1 MLILRAVLLL
11 IGMTALGIIFGA
23 CSAGE
28 DDSEYRE
35 ELGLDRPGFPGLP
48 GNPGAPVTINQDLA
62 MSATESSAM
71 SVAPQQPA
79 AAAMP
84 TAVAMVVSA
93 DVGPAPPAA
102 PAAAKV
108 QAATAD
114 DSDERP
120 VASLVA
126 QQRIIVRTVDLGI
139 VVEDVTAAIEAA
151 SNIAQD
157 MGGWLVGSEH
167 SLKHRGSVSVRV
179 PANSLDDAIDALRV
193 LAHEVDYEIAH
204 SQDVTDEYVDLKSRM
219 RNLEATENALLALFD
234 RAQKVEDALDV
245 QRELARVQ
253 EQMEIMHGRIAYLE
267 QTSAYSLLNVN
278 IRLAPF
284 DMRVDGGDDKT
295 ASVGEFARFRATF
308 TPPDDIDDFSFTWD
322 FGDGSGIVTGHR
334 VAPTIDG
341 TGKVTATVTHVY
353 ENERDS
359 PYIATV
365 ELTGTGDAGVA
376 EGSDTVIVSVS
387 RVPNIEVFAGEA
399 FSVFAGEE
407 FELTGSFTRPAG
419 LSDVTYSWNFG
430 DGSEPQSSALSEGQT
445 TASATHVYDNHRPTP
460 YAVTLTVTASSQA
473 GEIEASTETSVFVR
487 ESLGWTVGGWSP
499 GEDGKEAT
507 RALSEVLQGLTTL
520 LIWAVIF
527 SPFWLAAIA
536 AIWFL
541 VRRSRR
547 YQARRQPPASP
558 AASPQD

>member
-1 MLILRAVLLL
+1 MVLLL

-23 CSAGE
+23 CSQVTTKTRP
-28 DDSEYRE
+28 YRE

-48 GNPGAPVTINQDLA
+48 GNPGAPAMIDQGLA

-151 SNIAQD
+151 SNIARD

-179 PANSLDDAIDALRV
+179 PANSLDDAIDALRD
-193 LAHEVDYEIAH
+193 LAFEVDYEIAH

-253 EQMEIMHGRIAYLE
+253 EQMEIMQGRIAYLE
-267 QTSAYSLLNVN
+267 QTSAYSLLNVTL
-278 IRLAPF
+278 RLAPF
-284 DMRVDGGDDKT
+284 DIRVDGGDDKT

-407 FELTGSFTRPAG
+407 FEVSGSFTRPAG
-419 LSDVTYSWNFG
+419 LSDVAYSWDFG

-536 AIWFL
+536 AIWYL

-558 AASPQD
+558 TATTQD

>member
-1 MLILRAVLLL
+1 
-11 IGMTALGIIFGA
+11 
-23 CSAGE
+23 
-28 DDSEYRE
+28 
-35 ELGLDRPGFPGLP
+35 
-48 GNPGAPVTINQDLA
+48 
-62 MSATESSAM
+62 
-71 SVAPQQPA
+71 
-79 AAAMP
+79 
-84 TAVAMVVSA
+84 MVVSA

-167 SLKHRGSVSVRV
+167 SLKHQGSVSVRV
-179 PANSLDDAIDALRV
+179 PADSLDDAIDALRD
-193 LAHEVDYEIAH
+193 LAREVDYEIAH

-219 RNLEATENALLALFD
+219 RNLEATEFALLALFD

-253 EQMEIMHGRIAYLE
+253 EQMEIMQGRIAYLE

-278 IRLAPF
+278 LRLAPF
-284 DMRVDGGDDKT
+284 DIPVDGGDDKT

-308 TPPDDIDDFSFTWD
+308 TPPDDIDNFSFTWD
-322 FGDGSGIVTGHR
+322 FGDGSGIVSGHR

-419 LSDVTYSWNFG
+419 LSDVAYNWDFG
-430 DGSEPQSSALSEGQT
+430 DGSKPQSSALSEGQT

-460 YAVTLTVTASSQA
+460 YTVTLTVTASSQA
-473 GEIEASTETSVFVR
+473 GEIEASSQTTVYVR

-507 RALSEVLQGLTTL
+507 RALSELLQGLTTL

-527 SPFWLAAIA
+527 SPFWLAVIA
-536 AIWFL
+536 AIWYL

>member
-1 MLILRAVLLL
+1 
-11 IGMTALGIIFGA
+11 MTL
-23 CSAGE
+23 
-28 DDSEYRE
+28 
-35 ELGLDRPGFPGLP
+35 
-48 GNPGAPVTINQDLA
+48 
-62 MSATESSAM
+62 
-71 SVAPQQPA
+71 
-79 AAAMP
+79 
-84 TAVAMVVSA
+84 
-93 DVGPAPPAA
+93 
-102 PAAAKV
+102 
-108 QAATAD
+108 
-114 DSDERP
+114 
-120 VASLVA
+120 
-126 QQRIIVRTVDLGI
+126 
-139 VVEDVTAAIEAA
+139 
-151 SNIAQD
+151 
-157 MGGWLVGSEH
+157 
-167 SLKHRGSVSVRV
+167 
-179 PANSLDDAIDALRV
+179 
-193 LAHEVDYEIAH
+193 
-204 SQDVTDEYVDLKSRM
+204 
-219 RNLEATENALLALFD
+219 
-234 RAQKVEDALDV
+234 
-245 QRELARVQ
+245 
-253 EQMEIMHGRIAYLE
+253 
-267 QTSAYSLLNVN
+267 
-278 IRLAPF
+278 RLAPF
-284 DMRVDGGDDKT
+284 DIRVDGGDDKT

-407 FELTGSFTRPAG
+407 FEVTGSFTRPAG
-419 LSDVTYSWNFG
+419 LSDVTYSWDFG

-460 YAVTLTVTASSQA
+460 YTVTLTVTASSGA
-473 GEIEASTETSVFVR
+473 GEIEASSQTTVYVR

-507 RALSEVLQGLTTL
+507 RALSELLQGLTTL

-527 SPFWLAAIA
+527 SPFWLAVIA
-536 AIWFL
+536 AIWYL

-547 YQARRQPPASP
+547 YQARRQPPAGP
-558 AASPQD
+558 ATTTQD

>member
-1 MLILRAVLLL
+1 MVVLL
-11 IGMTALGIIFGA
+11 IGMAALGIIFGA
-23 CSAGE
+23 CSASDDE
-28 DDSEYRE
+28 DEYRDE
-35 ELGLDRPGFPGLP
+35 GEYRQELGLNRPGFPGLP
-48 GNPGAPVTINQDLA
+48 GAPA
-62 MSATESSAM
+62 AM
-71 SVAPQQPA
+71 SVAAAQPTA
-79 AAAMP
+79 APAMPAP
-84 TAVAMVVSA
+84 TAVAMVASA
-93 DVGPAPPAA
+93 DVAPAA
-102 PAAAKV
+102 PAATKA
-108 QAATAD
+108 QAATAEE
-114 DSDERP
+114 SSERP

-179 PANSLDDAIDALRV
+179 PANSLDDAIDALRS
-193 LAHEVDYEIAH
+193 LAHDVDYEIAH

-219 RNLEATENALLALFD
+219 RNLEATESALLALFD

-376 EGSDTVIVSVS
+376 EGSDTVIVSVT

-399 FSVFAGEE
+399 FSVTAREE
-407 FELTGSFTRPAG
+407 FEVSGSFTRPAG
-419 LSDVTYSWNFG
+419 LSNVAYSWDFG

-445 TASATHVYDNHRPTP
+445 TASATHVYDNHRPAP
-460 YAVTLTVTASSQA
+460 YTLTLTVTASSEA
-473 GEIEASTETSVFVR
+473 GEIEASSETSVFVR

-507 RALSEVLQGLTTL
+507 RALSELLQGLTTL

-536 AIWFL
+536 AIWYL

-558 AASPQD
+558 PAPTQD

>member
-1 MLILRAVLLL
+1 MFRTGMAPMLLAMAVFAV
-11 IGMTALGIIFGA
+11 ALVA
-23 CSAGE
+23 CSSAE
-28 DDSEYRE
+28 DDSDLDE
-35 ELGLDRPGFPGLP
+35 EFAALGLSGA
-48 GNPGAPVTINQDLA
+48 PGALA
-62 MSATESSAM
+62 PMMDAF
-71 SVAPQQPA
+71 QQTTVMQAALAAPA
-79 AAAMP
+79 AAPTPVPAMP
-84 TAVAMVVSA
+84 APTA
-93 DVGPAPPAA
+93 APPA

-108 QAATAD
+108 QPATVGE
-114 DSDERP
+114 SRERR

-139 VVEDVTAAIEAA
+139 VVQDVTVAIEAA
-151 SNIAQD
+151 TNIARD

-167 SLKHRGSVSVRV
+167 SLKHQGSVSVRV
-179 PANSLDDAIDALRV
+179 PANSLDDTIDALRG
-193 LAHEVDYEIAH
+193 LAREVDYEIAH

-219 RNLEATENALLALFD
+219 RNLEATESALLALFD

-245 QRELARVQ
+245 QRELVWVQ
-253 EQMEIMHGRIAYLE
+253 EEMEIIQGRIAYLE
-267 QTSAYSLLNVN
+267 QTSAFSLLN
-278 IRLAPF
+278 ISLRLAPF

-295 ASVGEFARFRATF
+295 VSVGEFARFRATF
-308 TPPDDIDDFSFTWD
+308 TPPDDIENFSFTWD
-322 FGDGSGIVTGHR
+322 FGDGASIVSGHR

-341 TGKVTATVTHVY
+341 TAKVTATVTHVY

-399 FSVFAGEE
+399 FSVKAGEE
-407 FELTGSFTRPAG
+407 FEVSGSFTRPAG
-419 LSDVTYSWNFG
+419 LSDVAYSWDFG
-430 DGSEPQSSALSEGQT
+430 DGSKPQSSALSEGQT

-460 YAVTLTVTASSQA
+460 YTVTLTVTASSEA
-473 GEIEASTETSVFVR
+473 GEIEASSETSVFVR

-536 AIWFL
+536 AIWYL

-547 YQARRQPPASP
+547 YQAHRQPPASP
-558 AASPQD
+558 PTPTAD

>member
-1 MLILRAVLLL
+1 MVLLL
-11 IGMTALGIIFGA
+11 IGMTALGFILGA
-23 CSAGE
+23 CAAS
-28 DDSEYRE
+28 DDESEYGQV
-35 ELGLDRPGFPGLP
+35 LGLDRPGFPGLP
-48 GNPGAPVTINQDLA
+48 GNPGAPAMISQELA
-62 MSATESSAM
+62 MSATDSYAM

-79 AAAMP
+79 AAASAP
-84 TAVAMVVSA
+84 TAVPSA
-93 DVGPAPPAA
+93 RAARPA

-108 QAATAD
+108 QAATAEE
-114 DSDERP
+114 SAERP

-139 VVEDVTAAIEAA
+139 VVEDVTAAIQAA
-151 SNIAQD
+151 SNIARD

-179 PANSLDDAIDALRV
+179 PANSLDDTIDALRD

-234 RAQKVEDALDV
+234 RAQKVEDALNV

-253 EQMEIMHGRIAYLE
+253 EQMEIMQGRIAYLE
-267 QTSAYSLLNVN
+267 QTSAYSLLNVSL
-278 IRLAPF
+278 RLAPF
-284 DMRVDGGDDKT
+284 DIRVDGGDDKT

-322 FGDGSGIVTGHR
+322 FGDGTGIVTGHR

-376 EGSDTVIVSVS
+376 EGSDTVIVSVT

-399 FSVFAGEE
+399 FSVTAGEE
-407 FELTGSFTRPAG
+407 FEVSGSFTRPAG
-419 LSDVTYSWNFG
+419 LSNVAYSWDFG

-445 TASATHVYDNHRPTP
+445 TASATHVYDNHRPAP
-460 YAVTLTVTASSQA
+460 YTLTLTVTASSEA
-473 GEIEASTETSVFVR
+473 GEIEASSETSVFVR

-507 RALSEVLQGLTTL
+507 RALSELLQGLTTL

-527 SPFWLAAIA
+527 SPFWLVAIA
-536 AIWFL
+536 AIWYL

-547 YQARRQPPASP
+547 YQARRQAPAGP
-558 AASPQD
+558 TAPPQD

>member
-1 MLILRAVLLL
+1 MLVSRLVLLL
-11 IGMTALGIIFGA
+11 LGMTVLGIVVGG

-35 ELGLDRPGFPGLP
+35 EPGLDRPGFPEYREELGLNRP
-48 GNPGAPVTINQDLA
+48 GFPGLSGAPA
-62 MSATESSAM
+62 AM
-71 SVAPQQPA
+71 SVAAAQPA

-93 DVGPAPPAA
+93 DVVPAPPAA

-139 VVEDVTAAIEAA
+139 VVEDVTAAIQAA
-151 SNIAQD
+151 SNIARD

-179 PANSLDDAIDALRV
+179 PANSLDDAIDALRD
-193 LAHEVDYEIAH
+193 LAFEVDYEIAH

-219 RNLEATENALLALFD
+219 RNLEATESALLALFD

-245 QRELARVQ
+245 QRGLARVQ
-253 EQMEIMHGRIAYLE
+253 EQMEIMQGRIAYLE
-267 QTSAYSLLNVN
+267 QTSAYSLLNVTL
-278 IRLAPF
+278 RLAPF
-284 DMRVDGGDDKT
+284 DIRVDGGDDKT
-295 ASVGEFARFRATF
+295 VSVGEFARFRATF
-308 TPPDDIDDFSFTWD
+308 TPPDDIEDFSFTWD
-322 FGDGSGIVTGHR
+322 FGDGSGIVSGHR

-419 LSDVTYSWNFG
+419 LSDVTYSWDFG

-460 YAVTLTVTASSQA
+460 YTVTLTVTALSQA
-473 GEIEASTETSVFVR
+473 GEIEASSQTTVYVR

-507 RALSEVLQGLTTL
+507 RALSEVLLGLTTL

-536 AIWFL
+536 AIWYL
-541 VRRSRR
+541 VRRSRS

-558 AASPQD
+558 PTPTQD

>member
-1 MLILRAVLLL
+1 
-11 IGMTALGIIFGA
+11 MTTT
-23 CSAGE
+23 
-28 DDSEYRE
+28 DEYRQ

-48 GNPGAPVTINQDLA
+48 GNPGAPAMITQELA

-179 PANSLDDAIDALRV
+179 PANSLDDTIDALRD
-193 LAHEVDYEIAH
+193 LAREVDYEIAH

-219 RNLEATENALLALFD
+219 RNLEATESALLALFD

-253 EQMEIMHGRIAYLE
+253 EQMEIMQGRIAYLE
-267 QTSAYSLLNVN
+267 QTSAYSLLNVTL
-278 IRLAPF
+278 RLAPF
-284 DMRVDGGDDKT
+284 DIRVDGGDDKT
-295 ASVGEFARFRATF
+295 VSVGEFARFRATF
-308 TPPDDIDDFSFTWD
+308 TPPDDIDNFSFTWD

-419 LSDVTYSWNFG
+419 LSDVTYSWDFG
-430 DGSEPQSSALSEGQT
+430 DGSKPQSSALSEGQT
-445 TASATHVYDNHRPTP
+445 TASATHVYDNHRPAP
-460 YAVTLTVTASSQA
+460 YTVTLTVTASSQA
-473 GEIEASTETSVFVR
+473 GEIEASSQTTVYVR
-487 ESLGWTVGGWSP
+487 ESLGWTVGGWNP

-507 RALSEVLQGLTTL
+507 RALSELLQGLTTL

-527 SPFWLAAIA
+527 SPFWLVAIA
-536 AIWFL
+536 AIWYL

-547 YQARRQPPASP
+547 YQAQRQPPAGP
-558 AASPQD
+558 TAPPQD